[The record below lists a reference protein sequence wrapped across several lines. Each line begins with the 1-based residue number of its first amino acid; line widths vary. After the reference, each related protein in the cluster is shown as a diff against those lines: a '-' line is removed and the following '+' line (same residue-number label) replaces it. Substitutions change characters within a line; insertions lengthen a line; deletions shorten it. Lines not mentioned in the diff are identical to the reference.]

1 MPATSTRRPSAGISA
16 APALRRLLGAAALCG
31 LLPAA
36 AQAQATVITGLNPA
50 RNALAAPRTTAI
62 AVTFDKALDTG
73 PDTRSSLRVFSAQTK
88 RSPGQADVS
97 GNTLTLPAETFK
109 AGETVM
115 VTVKSSAQDEIRQI
129 FTQPQVYQFTTA
141 TAPSAGRFGAGSE
154 ITLPGVPASVAAGDV
169 DGDGKVDVVT
179 VSAAGQVSVSLNQ
192 GNGTFRPGPTL
203 TLQPNTKKLLLD
215 DVDGD
220 GDLDIL
226 VLSSTVS
233 VRLNDGRGNFYDYGT
248 QEVPTP
254 RDPTDIALGDV
265 DGDGD
270 LDLVISSFYN
280 RRNTASIRLNNG
292 QGVFDKDGSFV
303 STSANT
309 RKATFGDVDNDGDLD
324 LLLTDA
330 QGQVDVQINNGRG
343 IYNEF
348 INNVSYSL
356 TGNIDTYV
364 SSEVFLR
371 DIDADGD
378 LDILAT
384 GATNAKVYILLND
397 GHGAFPTR
405 REIPVAG
412 IRPLAVG
419 DVNGDGYLDLVT
431 LGAIGATGTTANVRL
446 NDGKGN
452 FSAGQ
457 ELVISPA
464 TPVALALADV
474 NGDGTLD
481 LLAAR
486 ADQTLSV
493 RLNLPS
499 SVPTPPVAPIVTAL
513 SPARNARAAPRTAP
527 VTVTFDQTLSPA
539 SAPGLR
545 VFSALTGQKRGPAVV
560 SGKQLTLPAPS
571 FQAGEVVSA
580 TVTQAVQ
587 SGGGQ
592 ALERP
597 QVFQF
602 TTATAPST
610 GRFGGGADATLPGA
624 IISTATGDVDGD
636 GKVDYVTVEE
646 QGQVNVGLNRG
657 DGTFAFGAGTKIAVV
672 GSLYKIKLV
681 LGDIDG
687 DGDLDLLTLGG
698 DLSTGNVDV
707 LFNNGQGQFSG
718 TQKVEGV
725 GREPTDLVLGD
736 VDGDGDLDFVVSS
749 RSRYYSQNT
758 ASIWLNNGQGVFD
771 KPGLLLST
779 SLNTVQATLGDVDN
793 DGDLDLLLIN
803 DEGKV
808 DVRTNNGQG
817 IYNQATNV
825 SYSLTGN
832 LNTFTRPEVF
842 LRDVDADGDLDI
854 LATGDISD
862 KVYILLNDGRG
873 AFATRREISAPGIR
887 HLAVGDVNGDGYLD
901 LVTIG
906 IYDAPVRLNDGKG
919 NFNAG
924 QELPLRSASFASLD
938 LVDVNGDGTLD
949 LLAAQYNRT
958 LNVRLNSDNLPLQA
972 PVVTSLSPARN
983 ARAAP
988 RTAPVT
994 VTFDQVLSPASSAG
1008 LRVFG
1013 ALTGQQRGPAVVSG
1027 NTLSLP
1033 APAFQPGEVVS
1044 ATVTRAVQN
1053 GGGQVLERPQV
1064 FQFTTATA
1072 PSAGR
1077 FGGGADVTLPK
1088 QPVSTAVGD
1097 VNGDGKPDY
1106 VTASATGQ
1114 VNVGLNRG
1122 DGTFTFESGSAVTVP
1137 PVRKI
1142 VLGDVDGDGD
1152 LDLLTLGSGVSV
1164 RLNNGQGQF
1173 SGTQEVETDEAPTDL
1188 VLGDVDNDGDLDLL
1202 VSRFTLS
1209 RNNVNEFLNDGK
1221 GIFERGNYI
1230 VAFSGT
1236 LKVTLGDVN
1245 NDGNLDLVLLYYN
1258 GSVEVKL
1265 NDGQG
1270 FRTYLL
1276 STSFS
1281 LDKNQL
1287 ATTVRS
1293 DIFLRDMDG
1302 DGDLDIVASAGTLNE
1317 INEDQIY
1324 IRLNDGRG
1332 AFPVQREVSMPNVK
1346 ALAVAD
1352 VNGDGA
1358 LDLVTIGLSGT
1369 TAHVRLNDGKGN
1381 FSPGQELAISP
1392 ATPVALALADVNGDG
1407 TLDLLAARADQTL
1420 SVRLNLN
1427 NLPPTPPT
1435 GATLARL
1442 NAGGPALTTSFGA
1455 FAADQYYSP
1464 SSRTATTRAPIAGT
1478 TDQALYRTERYSTNG
1493 TLSYAVPV
1501 ANGRYS
1507 VVLHFAEIYWTQP
1520 NQRVFNINLEGRK
1533 VATNY
1538 DIVREVGPRT
1548 ATTKTFLVTVTDGVL
1563 NLDLSVPY
1571 ATGGRDQAKLSALEI
1586 LPATAAY
1593 QLNAGGPALPTTL
1606 GPFAADQYYS
1616 PNSRTGA
1623 TTAPIAGTPD
1633 PALYQTE
1640 RYSTTGTL
1648 SYAVPVPAG
1657 RYSVVLHFAENYW
1670 KQPGQRVFDINLEGR
1685 NVVTNYDILA
1695 KVAPFTATTET
1706 FAVTVTD
1713 GVLNLDLTVPYL
1725 SGGRDQAK
1733 LSALEVL
1740 RVDGNAPLG
1749 ATAVSAAA
1757 TSQEEATLAAALSVY
1772 PNPAAGHFTLS
1783 LTSPAAQTATLT
1795 LTDQLGRVVQTQ
1807 ALTLQAGANQVPV
1820 QAAGLAAGLY
1830 QLTLRT
1836 ADGQRLRSKV
1846 SLRP

>member
-1 MPATSTRRPSAGISA
+1 MPATSTRRRSAGFAA

-36 AQAQATVITGLNPA
+36 ALAQAPVVTGLSPA
-50 RNALAAPRTTAI
+50 RNALAAPRTAPVS
-62 AVTFDKALDTG
+62 VTFDQALS
-73 PDTRSSLRVFSAQTK
+73 PASSAGLRVFGALTGQKT
-88 RSPGQADVS
+88 SPAVVS
-97 GNTLTLPAETFK
+97 GNTLSLPAT
-109 AGETVM
+109 
-115 VTVKSSAQDEIRQI
+115 
-129 FTQPQVYQFTTA
+129 
-141 TAPSAGRFGAGSE
+141 
-154 ITLPGVPASVAAGDV
+154 
-169 DGDGKVDVVT
+169 
-179 VSAAGQVSVSLNQ
+179 
-192 GNGTFRPGPTL
+192 
-203 TLQPNTKKLLLD
+203 
-215 DVDGD
+215 
-220 GDLDIL
+220 
-226 VLSSTVS
+226 
-233 VRLNDGRGNFYDYGT
+233 
-248 QEVPTP
+248 
-254 RDPTDIALGDV
+254 
-265 DGDGD
+265 
-270 LDLVISSFYN
+270 
-280 RRNTASIRLNNG
+280 
-292 QGVFDKDGSFV
+292 
-303 STSANT
+303 
-309 RKATFGDVDNDGDLD
+309 
-324 LLLTDA
+324 
-330 QGQVDVQINNGRG
+330 
-343 IYNEF
+343 
-348 INNVSYSL
+348 
-356 TGNIDTYV
+356 
-364 SSEVFLR
+364 
-371 DIDADGD
+371 
-378 LDILAT
+378 
-384 GATNAKVYILLND
+384 
-397 GHGAFPTR
+397 
-405 REIPVAG
+405 
-412 IRPLAVG
+412 
-419 DVNGDGYLDLVT
+419 
-431 LGAIGATGTTANVRL
+431 
-446 NDGKGN
+446 
-452 FSAGQ
+452 
-457 ELVISPA
+457 
-464 TPVALALADV
+464 
-474 NGDGTLD
+474 
-481 LLAAR
+481 
-486 ADQTLSV
+486 
-493 RLNLPS
+493 
-499 SVPTPPVAPIVTAL
+499 
-513 SPARNARAAPRTAP
+513 
-527 VTVTFDQTLSPA
+527 
-539 SAPGLR
+539 
-545 VFSALTGQKRGPAVV
+545 
-560 SGKQLTLPAPS
+560 S

-580 TVTQAVQ
+580 TVTQAVR
-587 SGGGQ
+587 SSGGQ
-592 ALERP
+592 ALARP

-602 TTATAPST
+602 TTATTPSA

-624 IISTATGDVDGD
+624 IISTATGDVNGD

-657 DGTFAFGAGTKIAVV
+657 DGTFAFGASTKIAVV
-672 GSLYKIKLV
+672 GSLFKIKLV

-718 TQKVEGV
+718 TQNVEGV
-725 GREPTDLVLGD
+725 GREPTDLALGD

-749 RSRYYSQNT
+749 RSSYYSQNT
-758 ASIWLNNGQGVFD
+758 ASIWLNNGRGVFD
-771 KPGLLLST
+771 KPGILLST

-817 IYNQATNV
+817 IYNQATNR

-832 LNTFTRPEVF
+832 LNTFTRPKVF

-854 LATGDISD
+854 LATGDASA
-862 KVYILLNDGRG
+862 KVHILLNDGRG
-873 AFATRREISAPGIR
+873 AFATRREISAPGSS

-906 IYDAPVRLNDGKG
+906 ISDAPVRLNDGKG

-972 PVVTSLSPARN
+972 PIVTSLSPARN
-983 ARAAP
+983 ALAAP

-994 VTFDQVLSPASSAG
+994 VTFDQTLSPASSAG

-1013 ALTGQQRGPAVVSG
+1013 ALTGQKTSPAVVSG

-1033 APAFQPGEVVS
+1033 TPTFQPGEVVS

-1053 GGGQVLERPQV
+1053 GGGQVLKRPQV

-1077 FGGGADVTLPK
+1077 FGGGADATLPTV
-1088 QPVSTAVGD
+1088 PVSTATGD

-1122 DGTFTFESGSAVTVP
+1122 DGTFTFDSGSTITVP
-1137 PVRKI
+1137 PVQKI

-1202 VSRFTLS
+1202 VSRSTLS

-1221 GIFERGNYI
+1221 GVFERGNYI

-1258 GSVEVKL
+1258 GRVEVQL

-1276 STSFS
+1276 STSFP

-1332 AFPVQREVSMPNVK
+1332 TFTTQREVSMPNVK
-1346 ALAVAD
+1346 ALAVGD

-1381 FSPGQELAISP
+1381 FSPGQELVLSSAN
-1392 ATPVALALADVNGDG
+1392 PVALALADVNGDG
-1407 TLDLLAARADQTL
+1407 TLDLLATRADQTL
-1420 SVRLNLN
+1420 SVRLNLTTTT
-1427 NLPPTPPT
+1427 PPTPPT
-1435 GATLARL
+1435 TAAATRL
-1442 NAGGPALTTSFGA
+1442 NAGGPALTTSRGA

-1464 SSRTATTRAPIAGT
+1464 SSRTAATSAPIAGT
-1478 TDQALYRTERYSTNG
+1478 TDPALYQTERYSTTG

-1520 NQRVFNINLEGRK
+1520 NQRVFNVALEGQTK
-1533 VATNY
+1533 LTNY
-1538 DIVREVGPRT
+1538 DIVREVGPRV
-1548 ATTKTFLVTVTDGVL
+1548 ATSKTFMVTVTDGVL
-1563 NLDLSVPY
+1563 NVDLSVPY
-1571 ATGGRDQAKLSALEI
+1571 LRGGRDQAKLSALEI
-1586 LPATAAY
+1586 LPITPVY
-1593 QLNAGGPALPTTL
+1593 QLNAGGPALSTAL
-1606 GPFAADQYYS
+1606 GSFAADQYYS
-1616 PNSRTGA
+1616 PSSRTGA

-1640 RYSTTGTL
+1640 RFSTNGTL
-1648 SYAVPVPAG
+1648 SYAVPVANG
-1657 RYSVVLHFAENYW
+1657 RYSVVLHFAEIYW
-1670 KQPGQRVFDINLEGR
+1670 TRPGQRVFDINLEGR
-1685 NVVTNYDILA
+1685 KVVTNYDILA
-1695 KVAPFTATTET
+1695 KVAPNTATTET
-1706 FAVTVTD
+1706 YAVTVTD
-1713 GVLNLDLTVPYL
+1713 GVLNVDLTVPYL
-1725 SGGRDQAK
+1725 TGGRDQAK

-1740 RVDGNAPLG
+1740 RVTDNAPLG

-1757 TSQEEATLAAALSVY
+1757 TLQEEAKVAAALSVY
-1772 PNPAAGHFTLS
+1772 PNPAPGNFTLS
-1783 LTSPAAQTATLT
+1783 LNSPAAQTATLT

-1807 ALTLQAGANQVPV
+1807 PVALQAGANQVPV
-1820 QAAGLAAGLY
+1820 PTAGLAAGLY

-1836 ADGQRLRSKV
+1836 ADGQRLTSKV